1 MAELAPPADAAA
13 GARRVSRGLV
23 VRLAGLG
30 LAVAVVALLPR
41 LISEYRAFQLT
52 YVGIYFIAIL
62 GLNILTGYSGQ
73 ISLGHGAFM
82 ALGAYTTAALTFHA
96 GWRDLW
102 TIPIA
107 GLVAGAAGFLFG
119 FPALRFSGVY
129 LALATF
135 AVAVATPSVL
145 KRFPGLTGGSGGLVL
160 DLPEAPFGLAL
171 SPSDWLYYLTWAIAL
186 VLLAAAWLLLRGR
199 IGRAFRAIRSSEVAA
214 VSSGVNL
221 SAYKT
226 LAFGVSAAYAGVA
239 GSLLAI
245 AIAFVNP
252 DTFPVSLSILIL
264 TGAVVGGLGAL
275 IGVVIGALFIEF
287 LPIYAAD
294 VSNQAPAVIYGVV
307 LIAVMFLLP
316 TGAAGLLRRLL
327 SPFTSRL

>member
-1 MAELAPPADAAA
+1 MAGRRLA
-13 GARRVSRGLV
+13 

-82 ALGAYTTAALTFHA
+82 ALGGYTTAVLTFHA

-102 TIPIA
+102 TIPVA

-160 DLPEAPFGLAL
+160 DLPVAPFGLPL

-186 VLLAAAWLLLRGR
+186 VLLTAAWLLLRGR
-199 IGRAFRAIRSSEVAA
+199 VGRAFRAIRSSEVAA

-221 SAYKT
+221 AAYKT
-226 LAFGVSAAYAGVA
+226 FAFGVSAAYAGVA

-275 IGVVIGALFIEF
+275 VGVAIGALFIEF

-327 SPFTSRL
+327 SPLSSRL